1 MAHQFP
7 GTGGLDVV
15 ALTLCTYICG
25 MEREKKSEKWPTKKS
40 DIIFEIE
47 NCDNPYLLTQ
57 INELLKRK
65 EILKPFH
72 QIGVQFPYVLVQKPP
87 RDLSLKHHLKPP
99 TANPLTKY
107 DYLATPIMYFISL
120 IMLLIISAIIN
131 NFSISEMGFQ
141 LNPFLI
147 KLGYFYW
154 VIWLLYVLDFLAI
167 ILLARKSKTKM
178 ASSSFIIRCLGL
190 VFPPIRLGTRH
201 LSKPNYI
208 WIPFYHWAKCNEGL
222 LNHIKQKF
230 SLPMI
235 IIALLIIPVI
245 LIEWQFHEQAADMLQ
260 SDLSFILDMVQGFIW
275 MAFTFEFILM
285 ISISNEKFE
294 YAIKNW
300 IDILI
305 ILLPFISFMRTFRVV
320 KMARLSQLSR
330 GYKLRGLLMKA
341 RQGLFFAS
349 FFYRILTIRP
359 DFQIKKLK
367 KKLDKNHEERE
378 RLEEDLIK
386 LFEVIQKQKKRE

>member
-1 MAHQFP
+1 
-7 GTGGLDVV
+7 
-15 ALTLCTYICG
+15 
-25 MEREKKSEKWPTKKS
+25 MERENQTVKRKAKKS

-65 EILKPFH
+65 EILSPFH
-72 QIGVQFPYVLVQKPP
+72 QIAAQFPYVLDQKLA

-99 TANPLTKY
+99 EANLLTKY
-107 DYLATPIMYFISL
+107 DHLATPILYMISL

-131 NFSISEMGFQ
+131 NFSISETGFQ

-167 ILLARKSKTKM
+167 LILAKKSKTQM

-190 VFPPIRLGTRH
+190 LFPPIRLGTRH
-201 LSKPNYI
+201 LLKPDFI

-230 SLPMI
+230 SIPMI

-245 LIEWQFHEQAADMLQ
+245 LIEWQFREQVANLLQ

-275 MAFTFEFILM
+275 MAFSFEFILM
-285 ISISNEKFE
+285 ISISNEKFD

-305 ILLPFISFMRTFRVV
+305 ILLPFVSFMRTFRVMKV
-320 KMARLSQLSR
+320 ARLSQLSR

-349 FFYRILTIRP
+349 FFYRLLTIRP

-367 KKLDKNHEERE
+367 KKLDKNLEERE
-378 RLEEDLIK
+378 RLEE
-386 LFEVIQKQKKRE
+386 